1 MYVVMN
7 RLTVA
12 PAQAEQLEQGF
23 AHSAG
28 RMRAVP
34 GCLNFNLLK
43 EKQEGGAGETVYVAL
58 TQWEDEAAFTAWT
71 ESESF
76 RRAHANSGQSGAM
89 GEVHRY
95 HTIF

>member
-12 PAQAEQLEQGF
+12 PEQAGHLEQGF
-23 AHSAG
+23 SHSAG
-28 RMRAVP
+28 RMRDVP

-43 EKQEGGAGETVYVAL
+43 EEGITGETVYVAV

-71 ESESF
+71 GSESF
-76 RRAHANSGQSGAM
+76 RRAHANAGQSGAM
-89 GEVHRY
+89 GEVHAY
-95 HTIF
+95 TTIF

>member
-1 MYVVMN
+1 LYVVMN

-12 PAQAEQLEQGF
+12 SEQAGRLEEGF
-23 AHSAG
+23 SQSAG

-34 GCLNFNLLK
+34 GCRDFTLLK
-43 EKQEGGAGETVYVAL
+43 EEGVAGDAVYVAL

-76 RRAHANSGQSGAM
+76 RRAHAHSGQSGAM

-95 HTIF
+95 NAVF

>member
-7 RLTVA
+7 RLTIA
-12 PAQAEQLEQGF
+12 SEQAANLEQGF
-23 AHSAG
+23 SHSAG

-43 EKQEGGAGETVYVAL
+43 EENVAGDTVYVAL

-71 ESESF
+71 QSESF
-76 RRAHANSGQSGAM
+76 RRAHVNSGQSGAM
-89 GEVHRY
+89 GDVHVY
-95 HTIF
+95 NAVF

>member
-23 AHSAG
+23 SHSAG

-43 EKQEGGAGETVYVAL
+43 EEDVGEESIYVAL

-95 HTIF
+95 NAVF